1 MSLLLL
7 FIDGIGVGEDNPETN
22 PFAAIS
28 SRRLA
33 PVTGRAAEP
42 GCCFSTVDATLGVD
56 GMPQSP
62 TGQTTLLT
70 GVNAAQHAGSHLL
83 GLPGPTLRP
92 LLEEESLFLKL
103 VRAGLKPTFANAYT
117 RSHLEARRPRWS
129 ASTRA
134 VMAAGIPFRFLDPHA
149 REGRALFHDYAGEW
163 SATRKIEAPTHDAE
177 SAAQVLCDL
186 LDRHDFVMYEY
197 FLTDLAGHRGTPE
210 QQVDQARL
218 VEQLVDAVVSRIRPS
233 QTLLVTSDH
242 GNLEEISHTRHT
254 KNPIPVM
261 AWGARAE
268 PLVGAIGELTDVTPA
283 IVNQL
288 SGAGVR

>member
-7 FIDGIGVGEDNPETN
+7 FIDGIGVGEDNAESN
-22 PFAAIS
+22 PFATIS

-33 PVTGRAAEP
+33 PLTGRAAEP
-42 GCCFSTVDATLGVD
+42 GCSFGTVDATLGVE
-56 GMPQSP
+56 GLPQSP

-92 LLEEESLFLKL
+92 LLEAESLFLKL

-117 RSHLEARRPRWS
+117 RAHLEARRPRWS

-134 VMAAGIPFRFLDPHA
+134 VMASGIPFRFLDPHA
-149 REGRALFHDYAGEW
+149 HEGRALFHDYAGDW
-163 SATRKIEAPTHDAE
+163 SAAREIETPGHDAD
-177 SAAQVLCDL
+177 SAAQILGNL

-197 FLTDLAGHRGTPE
+197 FLTDLAGHRGTSE
-210 QQVDQARL
+210 QRIDQARL
-218 VEQLVDAVVSRIRPS
+218 VEQLVDAVVSRLKPA

-242 GNLEEISHTRHT
+242 GNLEESSHTHHT

-268 PLVGAIGELTDVTPA
+268 PLIGSIRQLTDVTPT

-288 SGAGVR
+288 SGARA